1 MRSLRD
7 GELTNQIFKANQ
19 IYLCYITYFLHFFVA
34 FFTLFPR
41 PILES
46 SDANALLEFLRDN
59 QGIFFKILYADSDSV
74 YVGNYFMFMPLAFLI
89 SLIKSNWSRV
99 QRVLV
104 IICFSGT
111 IEIAQLIIPGRTSD
125 LIDFLSN
132 VFGGFLVILI
142 FDLLR
147 SRRN

>member
-1 MRSLRD
+1 L
-7 GELTNQIFKANQ
+7 L
-19 IYLCYITYFLHFFVA
+19 LL
-34 FFTLFPR
+34 FTLFPR

-111 IEIAQLIIPGRTSD
+111 IEIAQLFIPGRTSD

>member
-1 MRSLRD
+1 L
-7 GELTNQIFKANQ
+7 L
-19 IYLCYITYFLHFFVA
+19 LL
-34 FFTLFPR
+34 FTLFPR